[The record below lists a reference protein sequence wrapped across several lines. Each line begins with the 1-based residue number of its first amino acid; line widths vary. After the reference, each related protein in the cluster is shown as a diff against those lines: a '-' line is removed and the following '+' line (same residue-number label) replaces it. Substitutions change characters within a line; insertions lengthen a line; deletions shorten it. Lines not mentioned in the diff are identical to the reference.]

1 MAVALALAGGAAG
14 SWYWP
19 FGSSD
24 GAAEV
29 PRLSELMEP
38 VSLLIDEA
46 SDLAAD
52 GKTQESVEKYR
63 AALEELDR
71 IEGENPDRAASQEF
85 ATVRNKRAYVNAAI
99 DSLLLG
105 QVRENAKSVAVS
117 DTTELEKRLAE
128 EKKKLAEEEKKSTED
143 KKEKPSAEEKKPARD
158 EAEKEDAV
166 EEEKAQASGAK
177 KARVASAEENAQA
190 SGEKTECQVPEKPL
204 SRREQVIAHIDAGEF
219 AEAELLV
226 SEMLIEKPNG
236 AMALNLK
243 ASLEAAQ
250 GKLKDA
256 EQTLDQAIMSNPRSH
271 YAYYN
276 MASLLLQAD
285 PTNKSAARRYYET
298 GLAVGGPADEQ
309 LEESLKQ

>member
-1 MAVALALAGGAAG
+1 MAVALALACGAAA

-24 GAAEV
+24 GEADV

-52 GKTQESVEKYR
+52 GKIQESVEKYR

-71 IEGENPDRAASQEF
+71 IEGENPDRAASPEF

-128 EKKKLAEEEKKSTED
+128 EKKKLAEEEKQSV
-143 KKEKPSAEEKKPARD
+143 EEKKPAK
-158 EAEKEDAV
+158 EETGKEDAA
-166 EEEKAQASGAK
+166 EEKKAQAAPAK
-177 KARVASAEENAQA
+177 ENAKA
-190 SGEKTECQVPEKPL
+190 SSGEKAAKPKRPVPEKPL
-204 SRREQVIAHIDAGEF
+204 SRREQVMADIDAGEF
-219 AEAELLV
+219 AEADLLI

-250 GKLKDA
+250 GKMKEA
-256 EQTLDQAIMSNPRSH
+256 ERTLDQAIMSNPRSH
-271 YAYYN
+271 HAYYN
-276 MASLLLQAD
+276 MASLLLQSDSAD
-285 PTNKSAARRYYET
+285 KASAKRYYET
-298 GLAVGGPADEQ
+298 GRAIGGPVDEQ
-309 LEESLKQ
+309 LEELLK

>member
-1 MAVALALAGGAAG
+1 MAVALALAGSVAA

-24 GAAEV
+24 GESSS

-38 VSLLIDEA
+38 ASLLIDEA

-52 GKTQESVEKYR
+52 GKIQESVEKYR

-128 EKKKLAEEEKKSTED
+128 EKKKLAEEGKQ
-143 KKEKPSAEEKKPARD
+143 SAEEGKPANE
-158 EAEKEDAV
+158 EAGKEDTAV
-166 EEEKAQASGAK
+166 DKKAQVAPAK
-177 KARVASAEENAQA
+177 EKTKDS
-190 SGEKTECQVPEKPL
+190 SGEKAAKPKRPVPEKPL
-204 SRREQVIAHIDAGEF
+204 SRREQVMADIDAGEF
-219 AEAELLV
+219 AEAELLI
-226 SEMLIEKPNG
+226 SEMLIETPNG

-250 GKLKDA
+250 GKTKDA
-256 EQTLDQAIMSNPRSH
+256 ERTLDQAIMSNPRSH

-285 PTNKSAARRYYET
+285 PTNKAAARRYYET
-298 GLAVGGPADEQ
+298 GRAIGGPVDEQ
-309 LEESLKQ
+309 LEEALKR

>member
-1 MAVALALAGGAAG
+1 MAVALALAGSVAA

-19 FGSSD
+19 FGSLD
-24 GAAEV
+24 GESSS

-38 VSLLIDEA
+38 ASLLIDEA

-52 GKTQESVEKYR
+52 GKIQESVEKYR

-128 EKKKLAEEEKKSTED
+128 EKKKLAEEGKQSAEEGKPANEEAGKED
-143 KKEKPSAEEKKPARD
+143 TAEEKK
-158 EAEKEDAV
+158 
-166 EEEKAQASGAK
+166 AQAVPAK
-177 KARVASAEENAQA
+177 ENAKDS
-190 SGEKTECQVPEKPL
+190 SGGKAAKPKRPVPEKPL
-204 SRREQVIAHIDAGEF
+204 SRREQVMADIDAGEF
-219 AEAELLV
+219 AEAELLI
-226 SEMLIEKPNG
+226 SEMLIETPNG

-250 GKLKDA
+250 GKTKDA
-256 EQTLDQAIMSNPRSH
+256 ERTLDQAIMSNPRSH

-285 PTNKSAARRYYET
+285 PTNKAAARRYYET
-298 GLAVGGPADEQ
+298 GRAIGGPVDEQ
-309 LEESLKQ
+309 LEEALKR